1 MTADGGEPDVK
12 VRGASIR
19 GMISFFAAFARGS
32 AVAAFL
38 TAVAVTAADAQTVPA
53 AAEIKAGLES
63 SDPLSSGGLKL
74 DRATLTA
81 AYGARNYEAVWS
93 ARSELAAQLLTAL
106 GNAGRD
112 GLDPVSVGSD
122 ELKKALASDGL
133 TPVDRELLLADRFL
147 AYARILT
154 QGRVAPTEIEDDWLL
169 ARPDFDSI
177 AALAALARSGD
188 VAATLDSFLPSSPE
202 YDRLRK
208 ALVRYQAIAVAGG
221 WQPVETDQKIE
232 PGQKGD
238 IVKALRARLVAEG
251 DLPEAQRE
259 GDDYDPPTVAAV
271 KRFQAR
277 NGITVDGRVG
287 ASTLEALNV
296 SAAERVEQIRLT
308 LERWRQVPRSFPA
321 SRIVVNTAAASLV
334 LYRDGEPALTSR
346 VVVGD
351 VGHPTPVLTA
361 RMVAVLFNPPWNV
374 PTSITRKEIQP
385 KLRRD
390 PGYLARNHYVI
401 VGRGGGDPQGGDV
414 DWSQTDL
421 VRRGWRL
428 QQEPGRWN
436 ALGGVKFEL
445 PNPLDVYLHDTPS
458 RPLFARAM
466 RAASHGCVRVEAV
479 RPLAMTLLGDH
490 WPAEAVNHAI
500 AQRQTHRVLVKTVIP
515 VYLLYLTAFV
525 DEDGIVE
532 FRDDVYGRDSHIAT
546 ALADLEAKRRPLSV
560 QSQLGEMMPVEF
572 GRTTRVE

>member
-19 GMISFFAAFARGS
+19 GMISFFAAIARGS
-32 AVAAFL
+32 VVAALL
-38 TAVAVTAADAQTVPA
+38 TVAAVTAADAQTVPA

-63 SDPLSSGGLKL
+63 AGPLSSGGLKL

-81 AYGARNYEAVWS
+81 AYGARNYEAIWS
-93 ARSELAAQLLTAL
+93 ARPELAAQLQVAL
-106 GNAGRD
+106 GNADRD
-112 GLDPVSVGSD
+112 GLDPASVGSD
-122 ELKKALASDGL
+122 ELKNALAADGL
-133 TPVDRELLLADRFL
+133 TPVGRELLLADRFL
-147 AYARILT
+147 TFARALA
-154 QGRVAPTEIEDDWLL
+154 QGRVVPAAIEEDWLL
-169 ARPDFDSI
+169 ARPDFDPVG
-177 AALAALARSGD
+177 ALAALASSGD
-188 VAATLDSFLPSSPE
+188 VAATLDTLLPSSPE

-208 ALVRYQAIAVAGG
+208 ALVRYQAIAAAGG

-271 KRFQAR
+271 KRFQTR

-466 RAASHGCVRVEAV
+466 RAASHGCVRVEAA
-479 RPLAMTLLGDH
+479 RPLASILLGEA
-490 WPAEAVNHAI
+490 WPAEAVNQAI
-500 AQRQTHRVLVKTVIP
+500 AAGETRRAFLKAPLP
-515 VYLLYLTAFV
+515 VYLLYFTAFV
-525 DEDGIVE
+525 DDDGTIE
-532 FRDDVYGRDSHIAT
+532 FREDLYGRDLVLAE
-546 ALADLEAKRRPLSV
+546 ALADLAAKRRPST
-560 QSQLGEMMPVEF
+560 M
-572 GRTTRVE
+572 